1 MIFYFKNSDKS
12 FDNVAVRGE
21 ERIFRPLVN
30 SLKESYASAYNWN
43 ARIKKSHHV
52 YS

>member
-21 ERIFRPLVN
+21 ERSFRPLVN
-30 SLKESYASAYNWN
+30 SLKESYASAYN
-43 ARIKKSHHV
+43 
-52 YS
+52 